1 MIFLSFILDGILS
14 TTISYFMPLC
24 TLTSI
29 TISSYYKNKDILLKE
44 SIFVGILYDV
54 VYMDTLMFNSVIF
67 FILCLF
73 VFYLNS
79 KLNKNLFNI
88 IIENILIIFLY
99 LIITYALF
107 SIYKYLNV
115 DIKMFLYNVVRSF
128 LFNSLYIIILY
139 IIVHKKIKSSYN

>member
-99 LIITYALF
+99 LIITYVLF
-107 SIYKYLNV
+107 NIYKYLNV

>member
-107 SIYKYLNV
+107 NIYKYLNV